1 MKIMSLKNPANS
13 RFHTRIVSPRRVG
26 VVLAQEK
33 ANVIQPLN
41 GDPFIG
47 MLETPVTSAPLVA
60 NYLSALPAYR
70 VGVSP
75 LLRGVEIGLAHGFL
89 LPGPFIKLGPLRAVD
104 GTAEIAGCMSA
115 AALVI
120 ILAVCSSIYGA
131 VSFQRKEIIGVKTLS
146 GRDIVR
152 DELQTEAGW
161 ANFSSGWVVGGLSAV
176 AYCYLCT
183 QFFPYYN

>member
-60 NYLSALPAYR
+60 NSLSALPPYR

-89 LPGPFIKLGPLRAVD
+89 LPGPFIKLGPLRAVEAV
-104 GTAEIAGCMSA
+104 AEIAGCLSA
-115 AALVI
+115 AGLVI
-120 ILAVCSSIYGA
+120 ILTACLSIYGA
-131 VSFQRKEIIGVKTLS
+131 VSFQRK
-146 GRDIVR
+146 D
-152 DELQTEAGW
+152 A
-161 ANFSSGWVVGGLSAV
+161 VG
-176 AYCYLCT
+176 T
-183 QFFPYYN
+183 K